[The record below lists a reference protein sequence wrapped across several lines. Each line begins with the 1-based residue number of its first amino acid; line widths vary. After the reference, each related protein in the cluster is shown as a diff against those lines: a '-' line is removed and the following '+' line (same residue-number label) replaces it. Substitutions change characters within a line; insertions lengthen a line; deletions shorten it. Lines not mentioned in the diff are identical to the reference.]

1 MGLMGIGTAKKKA
14 AQVPEAPT
22 PVDVPK
28 NRLAI
33 TEAAAEKSVEL
44 AEKEGKPGW
53 FLRVGIMGGGCSG
66 LTYHFSFQQATDEKD
81 LVFEAYGA
89 KICVDPKSLLYVG
102 GSVLDWSESLMR
114 SGFTV
119 QNPREVKSCS
129 CGESFSL

>member
-1 MGLMGIGTAKKKA
+1 MGLMGIGTPKKKTEPA
-14 AQVPEAPT
+14 PEAAA

-33 TEAAAEKSVEL
+33 TEAAAQKTIAL
-44 AEKEGKPGW
+44 AQREGKPGW

-66 LTYHFSFQQATDEKD
+66 LTYNFSFQQQADEKD

-89 KICVDPKSLLYVG
+89 KVCVDPKSLLYVG

-119 QNPREVKSCS
+119 KNPREVKSCS

>member
-1 MGLMGIGTAKKKA
+1 MGLMGIGTSKKKSG
-14 AQVPEAPT
+14 PPSPAPT
-22 PVDVPK
+22 PIEVPK
-28 NRLAI
+28 DKLAL
-33 TEAAAEKSVEL
+33 TEAAAEKCIEL

-66 LTYHFSFQQATDEKD
+66 LTYHFSFQQTPDEKD
-81 LVFEAYGA
+81 NVFQAYGA

-119 QNPREVKSCS
+119 KNPREVKSCS
-129 CGESFSL
+129 CGESFSV

>member
-1 MGLMGIGTAKKKA
+1 MGLMGIGTSKKK
-14 AQVPEAPT
+14 EAPRPQAAT

-28 NRLAI
+28 DKLAV
-33 TEAAAEKSVEL
+33 TEAAAEKAIAL
-44 AEKEGKPGW
+44 AESEGKPGW

-66 LTYHFSFQQATDEKD
+66 LTYHFSFQQNPDEKD
-81 LVFEAYGA
+81 LLFEAYKA

-119 QNPREVKSCS
+119 KNPREVKSCS

>member
-1 MGLMGIGTAKKKA
+1 MGLMGIGTSKKKESPKP
-14 AQVPEAPT
+14 QAPT

-33 TEAAAEKSVEL
+33 TEAAAEKAIAL
-44 AEKEGKPGW
+44 AEREGKPGW

-66 LTYHFSFQQATDEKD
+66 LTYNFSFQQNPDEKD
-81 LVFEAYGA
+81 HLFEAYNA

-119 QNPREVKSCS
+119 KNPREVKSCS